1 MALRITVNSS
11 RVLRVEKIPPRFF
24 LTRTRDSL
32 STWFGEKFWGERICL
47 IPWSKS
53 NNLPSVLHGRRKSR
67 IFVQL
72 GSESRILP
80 PANARIFTIR
90 MRIEAN
96 LIALRQLTLSDENV
110 SSPILLLRT
119 STHTH
124 THIYMHIFLSPLC
137 STSPRQTT
145 KFQPQFRQ
153 VIDIIR
159 LLDTRC
165 IRWICMKGLTRKS
178 WKSGGMPRRVRDGRE
193 TATNSHRNRSLL
205 PVSISDGAREKER
218 ENTGWSSL
226 SRPTLFTDDVIGT
239 IMLKK
244 EVVSVEIGRIQFSSG
259 RHWRRSTKEFGSR
272 FPIFPRFFPVMERSF
287 KTIEKSRIFYFAV
300 RILASIWIHD
310 LRWETERKG
319 NIIGSTMSNKRGNF
333 RDTLLSMSA
342 NTRLAVG
349 QRFPGSSS
357 ILDA

>member
-32 STWFGEKFWGERICL
+32 STRFGEKFWGERICL

-178 WKSGGMPRRVRDGRE
+178 WKSGGMPRRVRDGQE

-205 PVSISDGAREKER
+205 PVSISDGAREREKER
-218 ENTGWSSL
+218 EYRLIISL
-226 SRPTLFTDDVIGT
+226 ETNFVHGRRNWDNYVEKRGRFGGNRPYPIFARPTL
-239 IMLKK
+239 
-244 EVVSVEIGRIQFSSG
+244 
-259 RHWRRSTKEFGSR
+259 TKIDEGIR
-272 FPIFPRFFPVMERSF
+272 LPFPNFPPLFPRDGEKLQNDRKIENFLFRGLNLDLDSRSMIHGEKER
-287 KTIEKSRIFYFAV
+287 
-300 RILASIWIHD
+300 
-310 LRWETERKG
+310 ERE
-319 NIIGSTMSNKRGNF
+319 I
-333 RDTLLSMSA
+333 
-342 NTRLAVG
+342 
-349 QRFPGSSS
+349 
-357 ILDA
+357 